1 MSFSRQSVVSPSV
14 LKRVLDLFASPT
26 SFHLVSRRPVA
37 CVCRQLQMSPF
48 EKKTIVSAENILQSS
63 ARCNRCLPFSFC
75 FEPLRKLLL
84 GNSLF
89 SSEILFGQGILQM
102 HLRGEITR
110 NCHALRTS
118 PITHGMVVHR
128 QKTYLS
134 SRLFVSLSP
143 KNKIKVLTTLVFRSH
158 FSKFLQFS
166 ESSTSPA
173 IPDGIAKFRESVY
186 NSSGSR
192 RACRQSKTFPGILIF
207 SRVFRS

>member
-1 MSFSRQSVVSPSV
+1 MISLRLPLLSTWSHGVPW
-14 LKRVLDLFASPT
+14 
-26 SFHLVSRRPVA
+26 HA
-37 CVCRQLQMSPF
+37 CVDNCKCLHF
-48 EKKTIVSAENILQSS
+48 FIKKTIVSAENILQSS
-63 ARCNRCLPFSFC
+63 ARCKRCLPFSFC

-89 SSEILFGQGILQM
+89 SCEILFGQGILQM

-118 PITHGMVVHR
+118 PIR

-134 SRLFVSLSP
+134 SRLFFSLSP
-143 KNKIKVLTTLVFRSH
+143 KNKTKVLTTLVFRSH

-186 NSSGSR
+186 NS
-192 RACRQSKTFPGILIF
+192 
-207 SRVFRS
+207 